1 MFGFSLAYTMA
12 ARMEVSKPRPIISC
26 ISFLALYISFVTIT
40 PASSTSL
47 QDDFIKC
54 LHKNTNVRFPLDKTF
69 FTPERNSS
77 IFTEVFES
85 TAQNQRLLTK
95 AMPKPGFIFRP
106 IHESHVQ
113 ASVICSKKLGIHF
126 RVRSGGHDYE
136 GVSYVSRIEKPF
148 VLIDLSKLRQINIDI
163 EDNSAWVQAGATIG
177 ELYYRIAEKSKI
189 HGFPAGVYPSLG
201 IGGHITGGAYGSLM
215 RKYGLA
221 ADNVL
226 DAKIVD
232 ANGKLLDRA
241 AMGEDL
247 FWAIRG
253 GSGGSFGIILSWK
266 IKLVPVPETITVFTV
281 TKTLKQD
288 VSFKILFKW
297 QQVAD
302 KLVEELFLRVFFTVV
317 GNKANKTVS
326 MAYIGQFLGEKG
338 TLMEVMEKDFPELG
352 LTQKDC
358 IEMNWI
364 KSIIYSSGFPTSSP
378 PPIEILL
385 QAKSPLGKVYF
396 KAKSDFA
403 KELIPVL
410 GLKGMF
416 KKLLEEDAALVI
428 WTPYGGKMNKISE
441 SEIPFPHRNGTN
453 FMIQYYRSWSDSEES
468 NKRIKWIRE
477 LYSYMTPYVSSNPR
491 QAYVNYRDLDLGQ
504 NKNNSKSNFLEAK
517 RWGAKYF
524 KDNFKR
530 LVRIKTKVDPDN
542 FFRHEQSIPT
552 LPV

>member
-1 MFGFSLAYTMA
+1 
-12 ARMEVSKPRPIISC
+12 
-26 ISFLALYISFVTIT
+26 
-40 PASSTSL
+40 
-47 QDDFIKC
+47 
-54 LHKNTNVRFPLDKTF
+54 
-69 FTPERNSS
+69 
-77 IFTEVFES
+77 
-85 TAQNQRLLTK
+85 
-95 AMPKPGFIFRP
+95 MPKPGFIFKP
-106 IHESHVQ
+106 VHESHVQ
-113 ASVICSKKLGIHF
+113 ASVICSKKLEIHF

-136 GVSYVSRIEKPF
+136 GVSYVSQIEKPF
-148 VLIDLSKLRQINIDI
+148 VLIDLSKLRQINVDI
-163 EDNSAWVQAGATIG
+163 KDTSAWVEAGATVG
-177 ELYYRIAEKSKI
+177 ELYYRIAEKSKF

-241 AMGEDL
+241 SMGEDL

-266 IKLVPVPETITVFTV
+266 IKLVPVPETLTVFTV
-281 TKTLKQD
+281 TKTFEQD
-288 VSFKILFKW
+288 RSFKILSKW
-297 QQVAD
+297 QEIAD
-302 KLVEELFLRVFFTVV
+302 NLVDELFLRVFFTVS
-317 GNKANKTVS
+317 GNKANKTVT

-338 TLMEVMEKDFPELG
+338 TLMEVMKKDFPELG

-358 IEMNWI
+358 IEMSWI
-364 KSIIYSSGFPTSSP
+364 DSIIYNSGFPTNPP

-385 QAKSPLGKVYF
+385 QAKSPIGKVYF
-396 KAKSDFA
+396 KGKSDFA
-403 KELIPVL
+403 KKPIPVL
-410 GLKGMF
+410 GLEGMF

-428 WTPYGGKMNKISE
+428 WTPYGGKMDKIPE

-453 FMIQYYRSWSDSEES
+453 FMIQYYRSWSDSE
-468 NKRIKWIRE
+468 KRPNRRTKWIRE
-477 LYSYMTPYVSSNPR
+477 LYGYMTPYVSSNPR

-504 NKNNSKSNFLEAK
+504 NKDNSKSNFIEAK
-517 RWGAKYF
+517 IWGANYF
-524 KDNFKR
+524 KDNFNR
-530 LVRIKTKVDPDN
+530 LVRIKSKVDPDN

>member
-1 MFGFSLAYTMA
+1 MGN
-12 ARMEVSKPRPIISC
+12 SKPLPTISC
-26 ISFLALYISFVTIT
+26 ISVFALYFSFYTIT
-40 PASSTSL
+40 LTSSTSL

-54 LHKNTNVRFPLDKTF
+54 LYRNTNVRFTLDKTF
-69 FTPERNSS
+69 FTPERNAS
-77 IFTEVFES
+77 IFTEVLES
-85 TAQNQRLLTK
+85 TAQNQRYLTK
-95 AMPKPGFIFRP
+95 TMPKPGFIFKP
-106 IHESHVQ
+106 VHESHVQ
-113 ASVICSKKLGIHF
+113 ASVICSKKLEIHF

-136 GVSYVSRIEKPF
+136 GVSYVSQIEKPF
-148 VLIDLSKLRQINIDI
+148 VLIDLSKLRQINVDI
-163 EDNSAWVQAGATIG
+163 KDTSAWVEAGATVG
-177 ELYYRIAEKSKI
+177 ELYYRIAEKSKF

-241 AMGEDL
+241 SMGEDL

-266 IKLVPVPETITVFTV
+266 IKLVPVPETLTVFTV
-281 TKTLKQD
+281 TKTFEQD
-288 VSFKILFKW
+288 RSFKILSKW
-297 QQVAD
+297 QEIAD
-302 KLVEELFLRVFFTVV
+302 NLVDELFLRVFFTVS
-317 GNKANKTVS
+317 GNKANKTVT

-338 TLMEVMEKDFPELG
+338 TLMEVMKKDFPELG

-358 IEMNWI
+358 IEMSWI
-364 KSIIYSSGFPTSSP
+364 DSIIYNSGFPTNPP

-385 QAKSPLGKVYF
+385 QAKSPIGKVYF
-396 KAKSDFA
+396 KGKSDFA
-403 KELIPVL
+403 KKPIPVL
-410 GLKGMF
+410 GLEGMF

-428 WTPYGGKMNKISE
+428 WTPYGGKMDKIPE

-453 FMIQYYRSWSDSEES
+453 FMIQYYRSWSDSEKRP
-468 NKRIKWIRE
+468 NRRIKWIRE
-477 LYSYMTPYVSSNPR
+477 LYGYMTPYVSSNPR

-504 NKNNSKSNFLEAK
+504 NKDNSKSNFIEAK
-517 RWGAKYF
+517 IWGANYF
-524 KDNFKR
+524 KDNFNR
-530 LVRIKTKVDPDN
+530 LVRIKSKVDPDN